1 MVHYGTVADLLGVSL
16 GIFGSSTII
25 FVHFKFPELRT
36 FYRKLVFILSVYDLI
51 TALIYSLP
59 GYYNHFI
66 CKIQPIFII
75 FFVATAAFW
84 NAVISII
91 TFFTVIKRTPVKT
104 LDKFQKICHIILLVI
119 SSTMAIILIIF
130 YHPEY
135 NGDSY
140 WCWVKEIK
148 ITIMIYSV
156 WWSYAL
162 ISVLFY
168 ITTVIKIR
176 KIFRDISTI
185 RDHDLR
191 KKQRK
196 EAKIQLRMTM
206 IPIIYILVIFPTS
219 FKRARQMANQNAK
232 PWFVLDMFQAFFL
245 STQGFWDSILFVFLI
260 KRVRVKLFALC
271 SCSKQ
276 KRAVITA
283 IPLSKDEID
292 YERFRNSSEDSNSD
306 SDSKPINDGQK

>member
-1 MVHYGTVADLLGVSL
+1 MDQQFYIILGSSL
-16 GIFGSSTII
+16 GTIN
-25 FVHFKFPELRT
+25 FKISHIQ
-36 FYRKLVFILSVYDLI
+36 FYGF
-51 TALIYSLP
+51 
-59 GYYNHFI
+59 
-66 CKIQPIFII
+66 
-75 FFVATAAFW
+75 
-84 NAVISII
+84 
-91 TFFTVIKRTPVKT
+91 
-104 LDKFQKICHIILLVI
+104 I
-119 SSTMAIILIIF
+119 SSTNGYYF
-130 YHPEY
+130 YCFYDPEY
-135 NGDSY
+135 HGATKSY